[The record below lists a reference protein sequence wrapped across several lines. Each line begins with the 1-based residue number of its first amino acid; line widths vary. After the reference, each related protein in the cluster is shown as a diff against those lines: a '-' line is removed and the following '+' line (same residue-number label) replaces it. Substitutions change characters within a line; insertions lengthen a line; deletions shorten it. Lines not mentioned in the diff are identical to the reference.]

1 MSVPIVSGAFRGWT
15 KRREVRIVT
24 KTVVDHLVQ
33 SIAQIV
39 MMDIMIQPLQP
50 EKINRK
56 PEEQRSWKWF
66 SIIMKA
72 RNIELPIDSQ
82 VWVDGIAYKIESR
95 QPWTEAGYRRYEA
108 TQDYT
113 GLDPEEY
120 AT

>member
-1 MSVPIVSGAFRGWT
+1 MAIPIVSGAFRGWT
-15 KRREVRIVT
+15 KRREVRLVT
-24 KTVVDHLVQ
+24 KIVVNHLVELTAE
-33 SIAQIV
+33 IFTL
-39 MMDIMIQPLQP
+39 DIMVQPLQP

-66 SIIMKA
+66 SIIMKGKCP
-72 RNIELPIDSQ
+72 ELPIDSQ
-82 VWVDGIAYKIESR
+82 IWVDGIAYKIESR

-120 AT
+120 ST